1 MNNERSIIRLTIID
15 LNPVELNYHPFMI
28 SLDKCNRWYNVVD
41 LSIKI
46 CALSETKGINAE
58 VFNMIIRIK
67 NIGKVYFM

>member
-1 MNNERSIIRLTIID
+1 
-15 LNPVELNYHPFMI
+15 MI
-28 SLDKCNRWYNVVD
+28 SLDKCNGRYVVD

-67 NIGKVYFM
+67 NNGKVYFM

>member
-28 SLDKCNRWYNVVD
+28 SLDKCNGWYNVVD

-46 CALSETKGINAE
+46 CALSETKSINAE